1 MTWVDQDSFAARM
14 ASELNGV
21 SKKYQE
27 WKVDC
32 PSCPEEQSKRKQ
44 ARIFKGSSNRWML
57 QCPVCS
63 SAGRKETAGIS
74 LNRLIETYGFQV
86 KDEWNA
92 AWSEKRSPY
101 DKRVVKGQPLPIK
114 NRRDGEKKTYQ
125 KRSFKEKQQVRS
137 LALEFLQ
144 NGSGQ

>member
-1 MTWVDQDSFAARM
+1 MTWVNQDSFAERM

-21 SKKYQE
+21 SKKYGE
-27 WKVDC
+27 WQVEC
-32 PSCPEEQSKRKQ
+32 PACPEKQSKRKQ
-44 ARIFKGSSNRWML
+44 ARIIKGSSNRWML

-63 SAGRKETAGIS
+63 SAGRKETVGIS
-74 LNRLIETYGFQV
+74 LSRLIETSGFQV
-86 KDEWNA
+86 KDDWNA

-101 DKRVVKGQPLPIK
+101 DKRLAKGQPLPIK

-125 KRSFKEKQQVRS
+125 KRSFKEKQQVKS

>member
-32 PSCPEEQSKRKQ
+32 SSCPEEQSKRKQ

-63 SAGRKETAGIS
+63 SAGRKETAGMS
-74 LNRLIETYGFQV
+74 LSRLIENHGGIV
-86 KDEWNA
+86 KDDWND
-92 AWSEKRSPY
+92 AWRRQCQSKTKSTY
-101 DKRVVKGQPLPIK
+101 QQPLPIK
-114 NRRDGEKKTYQ
+114 NRRTDERTEYK
-125 KRSFKEKQQVRS
+125 KRSWKEKQAVKS

>member
-63 SAGRKETAGIS
+63 SAGRKETAGMS
-74 LNRLIETYGFQV
+74 LSRLIENHGGIV
-86 KDEWNA
+86 KDDWNN
-92 AWSEKRSPY
+92 AWRRQCQSKTKSTY
-101 DKRVVKGQPLPIK
+101 QQPLPIK
-114 NRRDGEKKTYQ
+114 NRRTDERTEYK
-125 KRSFKEKQQVRS
+125 KRSCKEKQAVKS
-137 LALEFLQ
+137 LALEFMQ
-144 NGSGQ
+144 KSSGQ

>member
-63 SAGRKETAGIS
+63 SAGRKETAGMS
-74 LNRLIETYGFQV
+74 LSRLIENHGGIV
-86 KDEWNA
+86 KDDWNA
-92 AWSEKRSPY
+92 AWRRQCQSKTKSTY
-101 DKRVVKGQPLPIK
+101 QQPLPIK
-114 NRRDGEKKTYQ
+114 NRRTDERTEYK
-125 KRSFKEKQQVRS
+125 KRSFKEKQAIKS
-137 LALEFLQ
+137 LALEFMQ
-144 NGSGQ
+144 KSSGQ

>member
-63 SAGRKETAGIS
+63 STGRKETAGMS
-74 LNRLIETYGFQV
+74 LSRLIENHGGIV
-86 KDEWNA
+86 KDDWND
-92 AWSEKRSPY
+92 AWRRQCQSKTKSTY
-101 DKRVVKGQPLPIK
+101 QQPLPIK
-114 NRRDGEKKTYQ
+114 NRRTDERTEYK
-125 KRSFKEKQQVRS
+125 KRSFKEK
-137 LALEFLQ
+137 
-144 NGSGQ
+144 

>member
-63 SAGRKETAGIS
+63 STGRKETAGMS
-74 LNRLIETYGFQV
+74 LSRLIENHGGIV
-86 KDEWNA
+86 KDDWND
-92 AWSEKRSPY
+92 AWRRQCQSKTKSTY
-101 DKRVVKGQPLPIK
+101 QQPLPIK
-114 NRRDGEKKTYQ
+114 NRRTDERTEYK
-125 KRSFKEKQQVRS
+125 KRSWKEKQQVRS

-144 NGSGQ
+144 NGSSQ

>member
-1 MTWVDQDSFAARM
+1 MTWVNQDSFAERM

-63 SAGRKETAGIS
+63 SAGRKETAGMS

-86 KDEWNA
+86 KDEWNT
-92 AWSEKRSPY
+92 AWSEKRSPC
-101 DKRVVKGQPLPIK
+101 DKRLAKGQPLPIK

-144 NGSGQ
+144 NGSSQ